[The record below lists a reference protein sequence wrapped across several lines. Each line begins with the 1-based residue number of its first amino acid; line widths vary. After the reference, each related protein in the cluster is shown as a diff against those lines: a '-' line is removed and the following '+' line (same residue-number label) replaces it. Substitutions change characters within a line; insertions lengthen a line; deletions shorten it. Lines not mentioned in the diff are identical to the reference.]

1 MATSIFAGE
10 SSGGSQGRA
19 MAEMNIT
26 PLVDVMLVLLV
37 IFMVAAPLATRSI
50 GLQLPQRGE
59 ADIQPPH
66 LRLGVRNDGQFSLEG
81 VMLGQR
87 ALASALGEAARTAPG
102 TVVDV
107 DVSEDADYQAFTT
120 ALTVARNSGIRNIAM
135 K

>member
-50 GLQLPQRGE
+50 ELRLPQRGE
-59 ADIQPPH
+59 ANVPPPH
-66 LRLGVRNDGQFSLEG
+66 LRLGVRNDGQFSLDG
-81 VMLGQR
+81 VVLGKR
-87 ALASALGEAARTAPG
+87 ALASALGEAARAEPG

-107 DVSEDADYQAFTT
+107 DVNEDADYQAFTT
-120 ALTVARNSGIRNIAM
+120 ALAVTRNSGIRNIAM